1 MSHIAYKSETVGK
14 RNQRISYLHN
24 ESDSLFKDVR
34 SPDNLDEDEYA
45 DLMQQIDKKSQEISV
60 DMIAANRNKTESNED
75 DNLGSSGKRGSSKT
89 RPSTSHTLR
98 TN

>member
-1 MSHIAYKSETVGK
+1 MSGELPSMSQELSIIKNALQGKSGSTVELSHIAYKSETVGK

-45 DLMQQIDKKSQEISV
+45 DLMQ
-60 DMIAANRNKTESNED
+60 
-75 DNLGSSGKRGSSKT
+75 
-89 RPSTSHTLR
+89 
-98 TN
+98 